1 MKRVVILMLISIV
14 AVNISAQV
22 FGTSST
28 LSKNKFSLGLEPSI
42 YTSGNYE
49 DFMFFIHGGYGLKSG
64 VDLGV
69 KLGLLGDENYIGAD
83 VEFVLGKKFSLSGGF
98 HDFYDFS
105 IDGTALF
112 SFPLGSAATLSSG
125 LDMDIIL
132 AEPETIV
139 PLWIPIVVEIGIKDN
154 MVFILEAEL
163 DTKLIDESYHFLGG
177 GLQFFF

>member
-1 MKRVVILMLISIV
+1 MKKITLLLFSLVL
-14 AVNISAQV
+14 AVNLSAQI

-28 LSKNKFSLGLEPSI
+28 LSKNRFSLGLEPSI
-42 YTSGNYE
+42 YSSGNYD
-49 DFMFFIHGGYGLKSG
+49 DFMFFIHGGYGIKSG

-83 VEFVLGKKFSLSGGF
+83 VEFKLGKKFSLAGGF
-98 HDFYDFS
+98 HDFYDFG

-112 SFPLGSAATLSSG
+112 TFPLGSAATLSSG
-125 LDMDIIL
+125 LDMDIVF
-132 AEPETIV
+132 ADPETLV
-139 PLWIPIVVEIGIKDN
+139 PLWIPVVVEIGIKKD